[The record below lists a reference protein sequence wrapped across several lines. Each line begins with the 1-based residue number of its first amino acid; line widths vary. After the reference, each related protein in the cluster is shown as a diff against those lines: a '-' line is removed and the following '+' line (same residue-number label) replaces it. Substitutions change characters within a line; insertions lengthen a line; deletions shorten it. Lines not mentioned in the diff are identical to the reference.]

1 MRIVILTT
9 QCPFVVGGAELHA
22 QSLQRVLREFGHE
35 AEIVAMPFKW
45 YPAATILDHM
55 VAARL
60 LDVSEFMG
68 VKIDLAIALKFP
80 AYQMRHPN
88 KVFWILHQHRQ
99 AYDLW
104 DSGDSDLMGDPDGQV
119 VREAIRKSDTIEL
132 SGARRIFA
140 NSNNVA
146 KRLLKYNQVKSESL
160 YHPPPLADRLRSE
173 TSDNFFYYPSRITPP
188 KRQEF
193 VLRSLAHARRDFR
206 VIFSGAPDNLQYG
219 AEMKQLARSLG
230 VERRVEWRGFV
241 SEDEII
247 NFYARARGILFTPI
261 DEDLGYV
268 ALEAMLAGKPL
279 LTLADSGE
287 PADLITDG
295 VEGFV
300 TLSEPKLFAK
310 AMDRLAGDVAL
321 AQKMGAA
328 GLQKYRDLNISWA
341 NVVEKLT
348 NQSEAKPEHPSAT
361 SSQCAPAAV
370 QSAVIANEDL
380 TSAPSTIFPST
391 NRPAHSPVLAGPTME
406 QLLESYDFGV
416 HFEGAQSYFLVHW
429 MRYLA
434 TLDAIKRSGI
444 KPQRILEIGASEPYV
459 FTALLQEMFPAAKVT
474 VIQQSPPGLKWKET
488 VKHRWDESQNVDLDV
503 IGLNVETSPIPSN
516 EGYFDLVLGM
526 EILEHLAID
535 PSFMFREVARVT
547 REGGVFLVTTP
558 NLVSLRGVWC
568 ALTGG
573 SPYSFG
579 VFVPWNGAYGRHNRE
594 YTPHEVE
601 QLGRYARFE
610 TALLETIDVY
620 RQEGAPDALLRFM
633 AENACPLDLRGQ
645 NIVYIGRKNSTAES
659 MAYPDN
665 QFPTDPAIFS
675 GELELIST
683 PGVRDAFTIRVWNR
697 SPIVWR
703 RNGEGRIRLSVDRI
717 DQNGFVTRDIMKIAL
732 PADLPPAGH
741 ADASILV
748 IQGSGRHSYWYEIGL
763 YLDGAGPFKG
773 AGRTKTLAIFAESLE
788 AADGRNGD
796 LDAP

>member
-1 MRIVILTT
+1 MRVAILTT

-22 QSLQRVLREFGHE
+22 QSLQRILCEFGHE

-45 YPAATILDHM
+45 YPATTILDHM

-60 LDVSEFMG
+60 LDVSEFTG

-80 AYQMRHPN
+80 AYLMRHPN

-99 AYDLW
+99 SYDLW
-104 DSGDSDLMGDPDGQV
+104 DNGHSDLLGDPDGQV
-119 VREAIRKSDTIEL
+119 VREAIRKSDNIEL
-132 SGARRIFA
+132 GAAQRIFA

-146 KRLLKYNQVKSESL
+146 KRLLKYNQIKAEPL

-173 TSDNFFYYPSRITPP
+173 SFDNFFYYPSRIAQP

-206 VIFSGAPDNLQYG
+206 VVFSGAPDNPQYG

-230 VERRVEWRGFV
+230 VESRVEWRGFV

-247 NFYARARGILFTPI
+247 DFYARARGVLFTPI
-261 DEDLGYV
+261 DEDLGYI

-279 LTLADSGE
+279 LTLADAGE
-287 PADLITDG
+287 PASLITDG

-300 TLSEPKLFAK
+300 TPSDPKLFAK

-321 AQKMGAA
+321 AQEMGAA

-341 NVVEKLT
+341 NVVEKLV
-348 NQSEAKPEHPSAT
+348 NANGPKSELPPPAP
-361 SSQCAPAAV
+361 SQCAPTEMEPAE
-370 QSAVIANEDL
+370 IANDDPAP
-380 TSAPSTIFPST
+380 APSPILPFAKSPE
-391 NRPAHSPVLAGPTME
+391 RSPVLTGPTIE
-406 QLLESYDFGV
+406 HLFQCYNFGV
-416 HFEGAQSYFLVHW
+416 HFEYAEDYLRSHW

-434 TLDAIKRSGI
+434 TVDAIKRSAVE
-444 KPQRILEIGASEPYV
+444 PLRILEIGASPPYV
-459 FTALLQEMFPAAKVT
+459 FTALLKEMYPAAKVT
-474 VIQQSPPGLKWKET
+474 VIQEGPAGRQWKET
-488 VKHRWDESQNVDLDV
+488 IKHRSDETQNVDLDV
-503 IGLNVETSPIPSN
+503 IGLNVETSPIPLP
-516 EGYFDLVLGM
+516 EGYFDLVMGM

-558 NLVSLRGVWC
+558 NLVSLQGVWR
-568 ALTGG
+568 ALNGG

-579 VFVPWNGAYGRHNRE
+579 LFVPWNGAYGRHNRE

-601 QLGRYARFE
+601 QLGRYASFE

-620 RQEGAPDALLRFM
+620 RQERPPDALLRFM
-633 AENACPLDLRGQ
+633 AENLCPLDHRGQ
-645 NIVYIGRKNSTAES
+645 NIFFIGRKNSATES
-659 MAYPDN
+659 IAYPAN
-665 QFPTDPAIFS
+665 QFPTDPAVFS

-683 PGVRDAFTIRVWNR
+683 PGARDAFTIRAWNR
-697 SPIVWR
+697 SPLIWR
-703 RNGEGRIRLSVDRI
+703 HEGHGRVRLSIDRV
-717 DQNGFVTRDIMKIAL
+717 DQNGLVARDMMKIAL
-732 PADLPPAGH
+732 PADIPPDGH
-741 ADASILV
+741 ADVPVLA

-773 AGRTKTLAIFAESLE
+773 AGRTKTLAVFAESLE
-788 AADGRNGD
+788 VAKSGNGV